1 MATKEQ
7 NHLQELVDK
16 LKDSNH
22 KKLVQA
28 NRIKKKRRNNAK
40 S

>member
-16 LKDSNH
+16 LKSPNH
-22 KKLVQA
+22 KKLVQT